1 LPTPSPAGRGA
12 SARPASDAL
21 AARFAAADPQ
31 REQRMPA
38 HNADIARVFEAIADL
53 LDIQEAN
60 PFRVRAYR
68 NAARTVGE
76 LQLDLAA
83 LVAKGAPL
91 PKLPGIGADLSAKIH
106 EIAASGKCAL
116 LERLQRELPP
126 AITELLHIPG
136 LGPKRVRTLWHEL
149 EIQTLEQLAR
159 AARDGRIRGLA
170 GFGPKTE
177 ARVLQAVR
185 QQQSKATRF
194 KLAVAAQYAQSYA
207 SWLRQSPG
215 VAQVEVAGSFRR
227 MRETVGDLDI
237 LVAGGD
243 AGAVIERFTGYGEV
257 AQVVSSGSTR
267 AAVRLRSGLGVD
279 LRVVPQQSYGAALHY
294 FTGSKAHNIAIR
306 KLGQA
311 RGLKINEYGVF
322 RGTQRVAGETEES
335 VYRSV
340 GLPFIPPELREDRGE
355 IEAARE
361 GRLPHLVEAG
371 DLRGDL
377 HVHTQWSDGHG
388 TIAQMAQ
395 AAARRGL
402 QYIAITEHSRRL
414 AVAHGLDPVRLLQ
427 QGREIERINRELAGI
442 TVLKGIEADILED
455 GSLDMPESALD
466 ALEIVIGAVHSRFDL
481 SRARQTERVLAALE
495 RPRLHI
501 LAHPTGRMIGVR
513 EPYDI
518 DMAAVIRKAAEKGVA
533 LELNA
538 HPERLD
544 LLDTHCRMAKDAGVP
559 VAVNSDAHS
568 ELEFD
573 NLQFGIG
580 QARRG
585 WIEAPDCLNART
597 LAELRRWLV
606 ARNPLKPRP

>member
-1 LPTPSPAGRGA
+1 
-12 SARPASDAL
+12 
-21 AARFAAADPQ
+21 
-31 REQRMPA
+31 MPV

-91 PKLPGIGADLSAKIH
+91 PKLPGIGADLSAKIR

-159 AARDGRIRGLA
+159 AAHDGRIRGLT

-207 SWLRQSPG
+207 SWLRQSPC

-322 RGTQRVAGETEES
+322 RGTQRIAGETEES

-340 GLPFIPPELREDRGE
+340 GLPFILPELREDRGE

-361 GRLPHLVEAG
+361 GRLPRLVEAG

-388 TIAQMAQ
+388 SIAQMAQ
-395 AAARRGL
+395 AALRRGL

-455 GSLDMPESALD
+455 GSLDMPESALKG
-466 ALEIVIGAVHSRFDL
+466 LEIVIGAVHSRFDL

-501 LAHPTGRMIGVR
+501 LAHPTGRLIGVR

-568 ELEFD
+568 EREFD
-573 NLQFGIG
+573 NLRFGIG

-585 WIEAPDCLNART
+585 WIEAADCLNARP
-597 LAELRRWLV
+597 LDELRHWLT
-606 ARNPLKPRP
+606 ARTSR